1 MQCAA
6 LPARRFCSSQD
17 PCSKKTKNDMNLAN
31 KTYKDNKTGQIV
43 KVLDSFENIA
53 ILENKE
59 KIDTRRLLDTNY
71 YTEQIDPSTFFNT
84 QNAYNSLFEKI
95 KTIPTEN
102 IPDEAGAITPV
113 VKVDRTYRPESDEAA
128 VIYSTIDDEKE
139 ELARK
144 YGVNLNSGDSVIKQ
158 NEAFSKII
166 GDLADDLPEPAPM
179 RMPAAKEQIQKIEVS
194 RDLTDDVRNEPSVRE
209 AVFVKAE
216 DPIIAMFR
224 GVKRPVDFNIGLT
237 LENKIPRL
245 DFIEMM
251 EDSYEKSIIEFLAEE
266 FTNELLRNPEVLKQK
281 ISSKIKEMVY
291 EKKKAPAKRAP
302 RKSVATPP
310 KKLVNQQAAK
320 LEDIKPVSR
329 RKNTKKEIEQ

>member
-1 MQCAA
+1 MQCVA
-6 LPARRFCSSQD
+6 LPARRFCSSQS

-102 IPDEAGAITPV
+102 IPDEVGAITPV
-113 VKVDRTYRPESDEAA
+113 VKMDSTYRPESDEAA

-144 YGVNLNSGDSVIKQ
+144 YGVNLNSKDSIVRQ

-166 GDLADDLPEPAPM
+166 GDLADDLPEPPRKPVAQ
-179 RMPAAKEQIQKIEVS
+179 EQIQKIEAS
-194 RDLTDDVRNEPSVRE
+194 RNFVDDVKYEPSVKE
-209 AVFVKAE
+209 ATYKAE
-216 DPIIAMFR
+216 DPIITMFR
-224 GVKRPVDFNIGLT
+224 GVKRPVDFNISLT

-266 FTNELLRNPEVLKQK
+266 FTNELLRNPEMLKQK
-281 ISSKIKEMVY
+281 ISNKIKEMVY
-291 EKKKAPAKRAP
+291 EKKKTPAKRASG
-302 RKSVATPP
+302 KKASVPT
-310 KKLVNQQAAK
+310 KKLASPQVAK

-329 RKNTKKEIEQ
+329 RKSAKKEIEQ

>member
-1 MQCAA
+1 
-6 LPARRFCSSQD
+6 
-17 PCSKKTKNDMNLAN
+17 MNLAN
-31 KTYKDNKTGQIV
+31 KTYKDNKTGQVV

-84 QNAYNSLFEKI
+84 QNSYNSLFEKI

-102 IPDEAGAITPV
+102 IPDEVGAITPV
-113 VKVDRTYRPESDEAA
+113 VKVDSTYRPESDDAA

-144 YGVNLNSGDSVIKQ
+144 YGVNLNSSDSITKQ

-166 GDLADDLPEPAPM
+166 GDLADDLPEPAPV
-179 RMPAAKEQIQKIEVS
+179 RMPVVQEQIQKIEVG
-194 RDLTDDVRNEPSVRE
+194 RNFEDDTRYETSSIK
-209 AVFVKAE
+209 ASFTKAE
-216 DPIIAMFR
+216 DPIIGMFR
-224 GVKRPVDFNIGLT
+224 GVKRPVDFNIELT

-266 FTNELLRNPEVLKQK
+266 FTNELLRNPEILKEK
-281 ISSKIKEMVY
+281 ISNKIKEMVY
-291 EKKKAPAKRAP
+291 EKKKTPVKRASG
-302 RKSVATPP
+302 KKAAVPP
-310 KKLVNQQAAK
+310 KKLTSPQVAK
-320 LEDIKPVSR
+320 LEDIKPVGR
-329 RKNTKKEIEQ
+329 RKNSKKEIEQ